1 MLRVSLLMA
10 ALFTAMLAGACA
22 SSGSN
27 SNSNSNQSAGVGN
40 VSVDANNLPEGLSAS
55 PMPPSTNTTPGI
67 PDPKEA
73 NNVPKGATPTPG
85 IPSPDEL
92 KKPFKPG
99 ATPTPGIPDP
109 ETLRK
114 QMQRQVNANVVQ
126 SDVPMMK
133 KKVVNVNKP
142 Q

>member
-1 MLRVSLLMA
+1 MSRVLLLVA
-10 ALFTAMLAGACA
+10 ALFSAMIAGACS
-22 SSGSN
+22 SSGEN
-27 SNSNSNQSAGVGN
+27 SNANANQGAGVGN

-55 PMPPSTNTTPGI
+55 PVPPSTNTTPGI
-67 PDPKEA
+67 PDPKVA

-114 QMQRQVNANVVQ
+114 QMQRQGNVNAPAAGRY
-126 SDVPMMK
+126 SDDDEK
-133 KKVVNVNKP
+133 ETGE
-142 Q
+142 